1 MGNRQT
7 FDALVSQRIHPV
19 PETLRVL
26 GVQSGKRHGR
36 QFVGAAK
43 YDVTVQIADIVSR
56 GGVFV
61 GHKGREVTGVIVLLS
76 RIDDVRPGTAG
87 HPDRHFFRDLSR
99 ENARERVGNE

>member
-76 RIDDVRPGTAG
+76 RIDDVRPGAAG
-87 HPDRHFFRDLSR
+87 HTDRHFFGNSAG
-99 ENARERVGNE
+99 ENPRQSIGDK